1 MASRIDRNSSSVFP
15 FASSIFQ
22 SSILDRNFAGQKFEA
37 SHPIVMIL
45 SASVIISGEI
55 GFGLALLASIP
66 ISLRTCTTSGLTSF
80 AGLVPALI
88 ARKPSGFSLLKMASD
103 IWLLPEFPTHTK
115 RMVRVKNT
123 DGLWRVLE
131 WVLGS
136 FFVLSQ
142 FLRGWPALDGSP
154 DRVPHRL
161 VVVDVHSLSVNSRW
175 VNEYVRDDHNILH
188 R

>member
-1 MASRIDRNSSSVFP
+1 MVSRIDRISSSVFP

-22 SSILDRNFAGQKFEA
+22 SSTLDRNLAGQKFDA
-37 SHPIVMIL
+37 SHPIVMIF
-45 SASVIISGEI
+45 SASAVISVEV

-66 ISLRTCTTSGLTSF
+66 ISPRACKTSGLTSF

-88 ARKPSGFSLLKMASD
+88 ARKPSGFSLLNMASA

-115 RMVRVKNT
+115 RTVRIKKPH
-123 DGLWRVLE
+123 GLRCVLE

-136 FFVLSQ
+136 LFVLRQ
-142 FLRGWPALDGSP
+142 FLRGRPVLDGSP
-154 DRVPHRL
+154 DRVSHRL
-161 VVVDVHSLSVNSRW
+161 VVVDVDSLSIHGRR
-175 VNEYVRDDHNILH
+175 VNEYVCDDHDIIH